1 MGVSAASSP
10 RARILIHQAYQRL
23 FSAFGPQHWW
33 PARTPFEVMVGAI
46 LVQNTNWKNVEK
58 AIDNLRNKKLLSP
71 RKLNA
76 VSLQELAK
84 YIRPAGYFNVKAKR
98 IKNFVTFFIGRYQG
112 SLAKMRA
119 RSVRVLREQ
128 LLSVS
133 GVGQETADSILLYA
147 LSKPIFVIDAYTKR
161 VFSRHKIFSCD
172 ISYQDAQEIFHKNL
186 PQSGK
191 IYNEYHALI
200 VQLAKQYC
208 RVKPLC
214 LKCPL
219 NRINQHSRR

>member
-1 MGVSAASSP
+1 
-10 RARILIHQAYQRL
+10 
-23 FSAFGPQHWW
+23 
-33 PARTPFEVMVGAI
+33 MVGAI

-58 AIDNLRNKKLLSP
+58 AIARLKDRKLLTP

-76 VSLQELAK
+76 ISLQELAK
-84 YIRPAGYFNVKAKR
+84 HIRPAGYFNVKAKR
-98 IKNFVTFFIGRYQG
+98 IKNFVAFFIGRYQG

-133 GVGQETADSILLYA
+133 GVGEETADSILLYA
-147 LSKPIFVIDAYTKR
+147 LNKPIFVIDAYTKR

-172 ISYQDAQEIFHKNL
+172 ISYRDAQEIFHKNL

-219 NRINQHSRR
+219 SRINQHSRR

>member
-1 MGVSAASSP
+1 MKIYGKD
-10 RARILIHQAYQRL
+10 
-23 FSAFGPQHWW
+23 
-33 PARTPFEVMVGAI
+33 
-46 LVQNTNWKNVEK
+46 NWKNVEK

-84 YIRPAGYFNVKAKR
+84 NIRPAGYFNVKAKR

-133 GVGQETADSILLYA
+133 GVGEETADSILLYA
-147 LSKPIFVIDAYTKR
+147 LNKPIFVIDAYTKR

-172 ISYQDAQEIFHKNL
+172 ISYQDAQNFFHKNL

-191 IYNEYHALI
+191 MYNEYHALI
-200 VQLAKQYC
+200 VQLAKNYC
-208 RVKPLC
+208 RSKPIC
-214 LKCPL
+214 LECPL
-219 NRINQHSRR
+219 YKINQHSGR